1 MTANNLVGQVAALS
15 GARAGWAESRVSVLA
30 LALGALMLVGCDQG
44 QVDTANK
51 VGQGFIVSQTK
62 LERPSADAAMVRITT
77 KPGGAQI
84 YINGHRRGDT
94 PEQAGQTFAIK
105 LAEGSY
111 HIQVVKAIDANNEWR
126 GERKDVFIADF
137 TSPTVHIDM
146 SRELTPAGVVAQRK
160 AEEERKAE
168 NQRRWA
174 QQGYV
179 DNQDGTITDT
189 KTNLTWMRCSLG
201 QTWTGTTCSGDASIH
216 RWQAARDL
224 AKESRFADKSDWR
237 LPTVDELHSL
247 VYCSSG
253 QQRQRR
259 LDASGSNARQGNTSL
274 DGSCEGNYSRPTIF
288 TPAFPNMPSA
298 FYWSASPVAFNSSD
312 AWGVHF
318 YNGFGNYVY
327 RSSSTHVRL
336 VRGGQ

>member
-1 MTANNLVGQVAALS
+1 MTEMKLLPQNRAQSAL
-15 GARAGWAESRVSVLA
+15 RFKLA
-30 LALGALMLVGCDQG
+30 TMLLGIVMLAGCDQG
-44 QVDTANK
+44 QADTSNN

-62 LERPSADAAMVRITT
+62 LERPGVDAAMVRITT

-146 SRELTPAGVVAQRK
+146 TRELTQKAIDKQK
-160 AEEERKAE
+160 AEQKAKQDANDNAFKER
-168 NQRRWA
+168 
-174 QQGYV
+174 YV
-179 DNQDGTITDT
+179 LNNDGTVYDK
-189 KTNLTWMRCSLG
+189 KTNLIWMRCSLG
-201 QTWTGTTCSGDASIH
+201 QTWTGTTCSGDASRH
-216 RWQAARDL
+216 FLQVAEDL
-224 AKESRFADKSDWR
+224 AKQSRFAGKTDWR
-237 LPTVDELHSL
+237 VPTVDELHSL

-253 QQRQRR
+253 QQRR
-259 LDASGSNARQGNTSL
+259 LDASGGIVIRGGMVRQGSELT
-274 DGSCEGNYSRPTIF
+274 GRCEGDYSRPTIF
-288 TPAFPNMPSA
+288 TSAFPNTPRM
-298 FYWSASPVAFNSSD
+298 FYWSASPIPIDSD
-312 AWGVHF
+312 LAWGVYF
-318 YNGFGNYVY
+318 TIGGVSYSN
-327 RSSSTHVRL
+327 RSNDGHVRL